1 MGVSENNL
9 DRKIPCCRE
18 NVEYVFLVA
27 NLEDK
32 LNRKKNNTLLIMAY
46 PKVFGFEK
54 EGSHLP
60 RYDHCK
66 LGWMLKTC
74 LWNWSNGLILRNC

>member
-1 MGVSENNL
+1 MWQMGVSENNL

-32 LNRKKNNTLLIMAY
+32 LNRKKQYVVDQGLSQ
-46 PKVFGFEK
+46 GFWIWKRRE
-54 EGSHLP
+54 SP
-60 RYDHCK
+60 AP
-66 LGWMLKTC
+66 
-74 LWNWSNGLILRNC
+74 LWSLQVGMDAENVPLE

>member
-32 LNRKKNNTLLIMAY
+32 LNRKKQYVVDHGLSQ
-46 PKVFGFEK
+46 GF
-54 EGSHLP
+54 
-60 RYDHCK
+60 
-66 LGWMLKTC
+66 W
-74 LWNWSNGLILRNC
+74 I